1 MFLSRVCSSHSQR
14 ISRCVLHIS
23 PLHSLSLTLTFKV
36 DKELVRLLF
45 ASTAI
50 TALSLTPFT
59 VLLDN
64 CDKTRNIQ
72 CIGDKFR
79 GYLQQLHWGGRHGTI
94 KKNFYIDVQK
104 NPIPKECNGINLYNI
119 YKYTHTR
126 ARANRYLV
134 HTDVR
139 TRLQLK
145 RMLTPCN
152 PPTTGYVHARTTQRS
167 ARRQVCGIA
176 ACSPARVA

>member
-1 MFLSRVCSSHSQR
+1 MWRR
-14 ISRCVLHIS
+14 IQYR
-23 PLHSLSLTLTFKV
+23 
-36 DKELVRLLF
+36 
-45 ASTAI
+45 
-50 TALSLTPFT
+50 
-59 VLLDN
+59 
-64 CDKTRNIQ
+64 
-72 CIGDKFR
+72 
-79 GYLQQLHWGGRHGTI
+79 
-94 KKNFYIDVQK
+94 KNVI
-104 NPIPKECNGINLYNI
+104 GINLYI

-145 RMLTPCN
+145 RMLIPCN

-176 ACSPARVA
+176 ACSPARVAWSRTDSRPAGCCWRSATAWWHGLGEDEKRRWHRYCTVHNLLCCFFLVFYFLSLRVQNNHLQHNHSRKTALRGFYFVHFSVFMSFFVCCLSF

>member
-1 MFLSRVCSSHSQR
+1 MSFIFL
-14 ISRCVLHIS
+14 RCT
-23 PLHSLSLTLTFKV
+23 LSLTLTFKV

-94 KKNFYIDVQK
+94 KKNFYIDVKK
-104 NPIPKECNGINLYNI
+104 NPIPKECNWNYTIYINI
-119 YKYTHTR
+119 HTHAR
-126 ARANRYLV
+126 ARIDILL
-134 HTDVR
+134 
-139 TRLQLK
+139 TR
-145 RMLTPCN
+145 MCAH
-152 PPTTGYVHARTTQRS
+152 GYDS
-167 ARRQVCGIA
+167 N
-176 ACSPARVA
+176 AC

>member
-1 MFLSRVCSSHSQR
+1 MRPSFFSAA
-14 ISRCVLHIS
+14 
-23 PLHSLSLTLTFKV
+23 LSLTLTFKV

-45 ASTAI
+45 SSIAI

-94 KKNFYIDVQK
+94 KKNFYIDVKK
-104 NPIPKECNGINLYNI
+104 NPISKECNWN
-119 YKYTHTR
+119 
-126 ARANRYLV
+126 
-134 HTDVR
+134 
-139 TRLQLK
+139 
-145 RMLTPCN
+145 
-152 PPTTGYVHARTTQRS
+152 
-167 ARRQVCGIA
+167 
-176 ACSPARVA
+176 